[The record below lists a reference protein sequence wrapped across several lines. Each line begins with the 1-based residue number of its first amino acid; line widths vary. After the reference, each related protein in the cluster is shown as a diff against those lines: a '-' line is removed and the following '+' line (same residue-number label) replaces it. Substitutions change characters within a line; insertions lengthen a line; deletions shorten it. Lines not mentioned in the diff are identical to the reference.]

1 VTDDAPVQRALIVGA
16 HPDDPEFSS
25 GGTIALWA
33 QQGIEVTIALTTN
46 GNKGTSDLKTSSER
60 LAVLRRQEQ
69 LDAAKASGVKEVVFL
84 DNNDCEL
91 VNNLELREQIVRLIR
106 TYRPDVVLTHD
117 PRTITLGGR
126 SINHPD
132 HRATGQATL
141 DAIFPTA
148 RDPLNFPQH
157 LKEGLLPHKVFDV
170 YLWGAEDPNTW
181 VDITEAFDLKVAAI
195 RCHKTQVREPEAVE
209 KRVRERSA
217 RVAEGHGMELAE
229 AFYRI
234 QLPR

>member
-1 VTDDAPVQRALIVGA
+1 MTDDAPVRRALVVGA

-33 QQGIEVTIALTTN
+33 RQGIEVTIALTTN
-46 GNKGTSDLKTSSER
+46 GNKGTSDLEMSSER
-60 LAVLRRQEQ
+60 LATLRKQEQ
-69 LDAAKASGVKEVVFL
+69 RDAAHAEGARQVVFL

-91 VNNLELREQIVRLIR
+91 VNDLRLREQIVRLIR

-148 RDPLNFPQH
+148 RDPLNFPRH
-157 LKEGLLPHKVFDV
+157 LEDGLLPHKVFDV
-170 YLWGAEDPNTW
+170 YLWGAEEPNTW
-181 VDITEAFDLKVAAI
+181 IDISDVFEVKVAAI
-195 RCHKTQVREPEAVE
+195 RCHKTQVRDPEGVE
-209 KRVRERSA
+209 KRVRERSE
-217 RVAEGHGMELAE
+217 RVAEGHGMVMAE
-229 AFYRI
+229 AFYHI
-234 QLPR
+234 ELPR